1 MFTKKTHPSP
11 SLRLSLMHSGLLSPL
26 CCRGF
31 PAGTAPD
38 AGSTGE
44 SSPGPHQHFC
54 LCCAPATGAMSI
66 TSAAW
71 STWHPPS
78 NTSSQPSAGVPVL
91 VPGSFR
97 SPSFCCSPWMGQGA
111 WNTSR
116 PRICIS
122 TSIYQVFP
130 QGALFFKALSY
141 QALTMQPIFQISS
154 EILTWNL

>member
-1 MFTKKTHPSP
+1 
-11 SLRLSLMHSGLLSPL
+11 MHSGLLSPL

-54 LCCAPATGAMSI
+54 LYCAPATGAVSI

-71 STWHPPS
+71 STWHPLCSPS
-78 NTSSQPSAGVPVL
+78 SHPSVGVPVL

-97 SPSFCCSPWMGQGA
+97 SPSFVVFHGWGWELVTPPGPELA
-111 WNTSR
+111 
-116 PRICIS
+116 
-122 TSIYQVFP
+122 FP
-130 QGALFFKALSY
+130 QVSVEGAPFFKALCY
-141 QALTMQPIFQISS
+141 QALTMQPIFHISS

>member
-1 MFTKKTHPSP
+1 
-11 SLRLSLMHSGLLSPL
+11 MHSGLLSPL

-54 LCCAPATGAMSI
+54 LCCAPATGAVSV

-78 NTSSQPSAGVPVL
+78 NTSSHPSTGVPVL

-97 SPSFCCSPWMGQGA
+97 SPSFVVFFGWGRELVTLPDTGFA
-111 WNTSR
+111 
-116 PRICIS
+116 
-122 TSIYQVFP
+122 FP
-130 QGALFFKALSY
+130 QVSVEGALFFKALSY
-141 QALTMQPIFQISS
+141 QALTIQFFTF
-154 EILTWNL
+154 LLKY

>member
-1 MFTKKTHPSP
+1 MY
-11 SLRLSLMHSGLLSPL
+11 SGLLSPL

-38 AGSTGE
+38 AGSAGE

-54 LCCAPATGAMSI
+54 LCCAPTTGAMSV

-78 NTSSQPSAGVPVL
+78 KTRSHPSAGVLVL

-97 SPSFCCSPWMGQGA
+97 SPSFVAFFGWG
-111 WNTSR
+111 R
-116 PRICIS
+116 KLRIPPDPEFA
-122 TSIYQVFP
+122 FP
-130 QGALFFKALSY
+130 QVSVEGALFF
-141 QALTMQPIFQISS
+141 QALCYKTNNTANFSHFI
-154 EILTWNL
+154 